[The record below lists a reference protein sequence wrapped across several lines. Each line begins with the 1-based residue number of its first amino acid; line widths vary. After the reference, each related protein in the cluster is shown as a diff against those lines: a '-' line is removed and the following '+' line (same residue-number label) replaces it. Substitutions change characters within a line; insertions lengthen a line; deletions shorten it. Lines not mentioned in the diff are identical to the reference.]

1 MAQHRLDGL
10 FYNCPEKF
18 SREHIKQC
26 TMKGIYFL
34 EIADREE
41 SGDEQQDDDM
51 TISICALT
59 GSHSSS
65 TLQLATVVHGVPL
78 EALVDSG
85 STHSFVDATTPDRL
99 GLHIEELPGLI
110 VGVANGD
117 RVPALGVCRDI
128 SIRIDAED
136 FTVDLYVIRL
146 GGYELV
152 LGCVNG
158 FVRWGPSCGISA
170 ASPWRSGTTTT
181 RCIGAASQHAS
192 NRVSPPPSLGTRW
205 RCSWRSSQ
213 TSSSRPPASLHREHA
228 TIASTYCLTP
238 NRWPCAVPVPTAPQ
252 GRDRDAVPGN
262 VEAGHYPAQHSG
274 VLLSGPAC
282 PQAR

>member
-51 TISICALT
+51 TISVCALT
-59 GSHSSS
+59 GSRSSS
-65 TLQLATVVHGVPL
+65 TLQLATVVHGVLL

-117 RVPALGVCRDI
+117 RVPALGVCWDI

-152 LGCVNG
+152 LGCEWL
-158 FVRWGPSCGISA
+158 RTMGPILWDLSRLTMAFWHHDHKVHWRGISA
-170 ASPWRSGTTTT
+170 RLQPRLSTAELGNPL
-181 RCIGAASQHAS
+181 ALLLEEFADVF
-192 NRVSPPPSLGTRW
+192 VSPTGLPSPRACDHCIHLLPDTEPVAVRRTGTH
-205 RCSWRSSQ
+205 
-213 TSSSRPPASLHREHA
+213 SSSRTRSRR
-228 TIASTYCLTP
+228 S
-238 NRWPCAVPVPTAPQ
+238 
-252 GRDRDAVPGN
+252 
-262 VEAGHYPAQHSG
+262 
-274 VLLSGPAC
+274 
-282 PQAR
+282 ARKC